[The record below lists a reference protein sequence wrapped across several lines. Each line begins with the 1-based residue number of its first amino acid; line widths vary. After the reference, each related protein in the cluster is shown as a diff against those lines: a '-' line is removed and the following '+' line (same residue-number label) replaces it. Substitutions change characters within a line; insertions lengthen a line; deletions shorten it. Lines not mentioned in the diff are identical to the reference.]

1 MINERESK
9 NISLHN
15 LFKYTESQDYN
26 ITEQKYYIVVYHDY
40 PEVLF
45 KDIYFRTDL
54 SSDSINSFK
63 LGHNYRYKDVFL
75 EKNKDFYFNAVLSNN
90 KMENIINLYILN
102 NIPENNN
109 QLLFDIKCVKAFE
122 PYFDYIRHY
131 FTEKEE
137 NNCYIINNK
146 NYNTNLYHIIYNDTK
161 NEVNEKLL
169 LKIIPKIDLNIT
181 LIIDYSK
188 PILNSFYL
196 YEFKKINDSFA
207 PQIYQLDTFD
217 ILTLSKKIIYNKH
230 YNGLKLYA
238 RNKNEFEEIEMGSL
252 IAINYIE
259 FKERYYNYS
268 NFLLIIGQNNYPNYK
283 ESKSIFEIIDR
294 NELLYYKIAEFK
306 EYYRI
311 QMKHDKDFKFKYIIV
326 DYDKQY
332 LKEDIHFSNYTLLGF
347 AYNISYQSEPKD
359 SIFSEPDK
367 ELNNYQIIKNNIQH
381 LIIIR
386 FNSSLNFKGYID
398 LFTEMDYSSQTIHLG
413 KSSIRNYIIAKGK
426 NYTFNYNKSDTIK
439 IELLN
444 HSIESII
451 YFENKKYNLNY
462 NKTNIVFKKENR
474 NNNLLTIEAS
484 NSLSTPIRIIS
495 TFDLNNIDKTNLS
508 NLYKTEGKYIY
519 DYNPNNIKKVIF
531 FINRKYSK
539 LRLLKEE
546 YSNTSK
552 IDICYNVGNMVILDE
567 NGDNCI
573 TLESNSDIEY
583 SSEFSSEIYLTIY
596 SKSGVDSFTIYKIQE
611 SEIEKPKPKDG
622 GNKSNNTWII
632 VVCVIVGILL
642 IAVGIFVFIRKR
654 HKRISSFSIENTIIG
669 NLFN

>member
-1 MINERESK
+1 
-9 NISLHN
+9 
-15 LFKYTESQDYN
+15 
-26 ITEQKYYIVVYHDY
+26 
-40 PEVLF
+40 
-45 KDIYFRTDL
+45 
-54 SSDSINSFK
+54 
-63 LGHNYRYKDVFL
+63 
-75 EKNKDFYFNAVLSNN
+75 
-90 KMENIINLYILN
+90 MENIINLYILN
-102 NIPENNN
+102 NIPENIN

-122 PYFDYIRHY
+122 PCFDYIKHY

-137 NNCYIINNK
+137 NNCYIINNN
-146 NYNTNLYHIIYNDTK
+146 NYNTNLYHIIYNGTK
-161 NEVNEKLL
+161 NEVNEKLIL
-169 LKIIPKIDLNIT
+169 RIIPKIDLNIT

-188 PILNSFYL
+188 PILNRFFSD
-196 YEFKKINDSFA
+196 EIKIINDSFV
-207 PQIYQLDTFD
+207 PQIYQLDSFD

-238 RNKNEFEEIEMGSL
+238 KNKNKLKEIEIGSL
-252 IAINYIE
+252 IAINYNE
-259 FKERYYNYS
+259 FLEKYGNYS

-283 ESKSIFEIIDR
+283 ESNSILEIIDR
-294 NELLYYKIAEFK
+294 NELLYYEKVEFK

-311 QMKHDKDFKFKYIIV
+311 QMKNDKDFKFKYIIV

-347 AYNISYQSEPKD
+347 SYNISYQSEPKD

-367 ELNNYQIIKNNIQH
+367 ELNNYQMIKNNIQH

-386 FNSSLNFKGYID
+386 FNSSINFKGYID
-398 LFTEMDYSSQTIHLG
+398 LFTEMDYSSQIIDLG
-413 KSSIRNYIIAKGK
+413 KSSIRNYIIDKGK

-462 NKTNIVFKKENR
+462 NKTNVILKKENNNN
-474 NNNLLTIEAS
+474 NNNLLTIEGS
-484 NSLSTPIRIIS
+484 NSLSTPIRIIT

-552 IDICYNVGNMVILDE
+552 IDICYNVANMVILDE

-573 TLESNSDIEY
+573 TIESNSYIEY

-596 SKSGVDSFTIYKIQE
+596 SNAGEDSFTIYKLLE

-622 GNKSNNTWII
+622 GKKSNNTWII
-632 VVCVIVGILL
+632 VVCVIVGVLL
-642 IAVGIFVFIRKR
+642 IAVGIFVFIRIK
-654 HKRISSFSIENTIIG
+654 HKRISSFSIEK
-669 NLFN
+669 FH